1 MSFKD
6 NFKSQVNQIPGEK
19 GNLQRYKLKNILEKN
34 PGLADLDK
42 INQILQG
49 DTTADVQ
56 EIEPI
61 ALSSF
66 KFAPITSVDVKRSFS
81 KYKTLLSDQR
91 YNFTECN
98 FEMHLDANYNAN

>member
-1 MSFKD
+1 M
-6 NFKSQVNQIPGEK
+6 
-19 GNLQRYKLKNILEKN
+19 RYKLKNIQEKN

-49 DTTADVQ
+49 DTTVDVQ

-66 KFAPITSVDVKRSFS
+66 KFAPITSGDVERSFS
-81 KYKTLLSDQR
+81 KNIKLY
-91 YNFTECN
+91 
-98 FEMHLDANYNAN
+98 